1 MSQRSSSVCYNQPMT
16 DAINHF
22 QQKITKS
29 YEHVLQD
36 VRSLRTGRAS
46 VQLLDPV
53 RVEAYGTQM
62 SLVEVA
68 SVTAPDATLLVVSPW
83 DKSLITSIE
92 KAIASAGLNLNP
104 VVDGQII
111 RIAVP
116 ALTQERRQEMVKLLH
131 QKIESGRV
139 TVRTIRTET
148 KQEIEEQKGGAG
160 VSEDDIKLELDE
172 LDKEVKLALTK
183 LDELQAQKEKELL
196 HV

>member
-1 MSQRSSSVCYNQPMT
+1 MT

-46 VQLLDPV
+46 VQLLDQV
-53 RVEAYGTQM
+53 RVDAYGAQM

-68 SVTAPDATLLVVSPW
+68 SVTAPDATLLIVSPW
-83 DKSLITSIE
+83 DKSLISPIE

-111 RIAVP
+111 RIVVP

-148 KQEIEEQKGGAG
+148 KQEIEEKKGGAG
-160 VSEDDIKLELDE
+160 VSEDDIEIELGE
-172 LDKEVKLALTK
+172 LDKAVKVALTK

>member
-1 MSQRSSSVCYNQPMT
+1 MT

-83 DKSLITSIE
+83 DKSLISFIE

-111 RIAVP
+111 RIVVP

-160 VSEDDIKLELDE
+160 VSEDDIELELDE

>member
-1 MSQRSSSVCYNQPMT
+1 MT

-22 QQKITKS
+22 QQKISKS

-148 KQEIEEQKGGAG
+148 KQEIEEQKGGVG

-172 LDKEVKLALTK
+172 LDKEVKRALTK

>member
-1 MSQRSSSVCYNQPMT
+1 MT

-22 QQKITKS
+22 QQKISKS

-104 VVDGQII
+104 VVDSQII